1 MHKTQIFSTKF
12 AQKTI
17 SHPTAPTKQT
27 SKPSSLPYLPRQKP
41 IKTSNS
47 STTPSPEKIIQKQF
61 MDYICA
67 ELTSPL
73 IYAHHALETQLKD
86 CPQIKSALFLLQQLC
101 GTMNAWFGIQTNH
114 SFQQLQQD
122 QAMFSQVQL
131 T

>member
-1 MHKTQIFSTKF
+1 MHKTQIFSIKF

-27 SKPSSLPYLPRQKP
+27 SEPSSLPYLPKQP
-41 IKTSNS
+41 IKTLNS
-47 STTPSPEKIIQKQF
+47 STTPWPEKIIQKQF

-67 ELTSPL
+67 EVTSPL
-73 IYAHHALETQLKD
+73 IYAHHASETQLKD
-86 CPQIKSALFLLQQLC
+86 CPQIKSALFQLQQLC
-101 GTMNAWFGIQTNH
+101 GTMNAWFDIPTNH

-122 QAMFSQVQL
+122 QAMFSQVPQ